1 MKFYDIAN
9 KNILVS
15 FKEAVLRGFNS
26 ETGGVFMPAE
36 LGKIS
41 PAMIYRNPPSSFR
54 DICFEIIKNFCGD
67 EIPED
72 DLMSIIAQFYPH
84 RLPINPIAPTTYV
97 L

>member
-72 DLMSIIAQFYPH
+72 DLM
-84 RLPINPIAPTTYV
+84 
-97 L
+97 